1 MIYIYLP
8 FIENKLT
15 NFFSLCK
22 NDFFNNNIKF
32 TDNLEKSNIVLYFMN
47 IGKKSFFKDKNMN
60 LKQKFDLDE
69 EIKNIK
75 YYIDLKKKLII
86 YYREDGTSINN
97 MLNDLIKK
105 YNESILFII
114 RDYLLKEEKI
124 YNVRC
129 ESHYKYIINTLY
141 KKENGKYK
149 YKTSYNNLSKYF
161 CFTFPNCNNMVYTF
175 VGDNWI
181 PYKKFTYQEYNKKNI
196 DVFYVKNYR
205 LNTFNGIYRK
215 ALLDKLLEINKNNN
229 FKLFSKTCKIKDYY
243 NNLVKSKIMI
253 SVWGSGESLRDDYF
267 CIHHDIIVLKIKS
280 YHLKDFYKIHEKNN
294 IFHFFNV
301 DFSNLED
308 KINKILNNYEY
319 YYNLH
324 NQKRKILIKKYSLKY
339 HVDKLS
345 KKIHEHY

>member
-105 YNESILFII
+105 YNESILFI
-114 RDYLLKEEKI
+114 
-124 YNVRC
+124 
-129 ESHYKYIINTLY
+129 
-141 KKENGKYK
+141 
-149 YKTSYNNLSKYF
+149 
-161 CFTFPNCNNMVYTF
+161 CFKSDNCNNV
-175 VGDNWI
+175 
-181 PYKKFTYQEYNKKNI
+181 E
-196 DVFYVKNYR
+196 
-205 LNTFNGIYRK
+205 
-215 ALLDKLLEINKNNN
+215 
-229 FKLFSKTCKIKDYY
+229 FK
-243 NNLVKSKIMI
+243 
-253 SVWGSGESLRDDYF
+253 
-267 CIHHDIIVLKIKS
+267 
-280 YHLKDFYKIHEKNN
+280 
-294 IFHFFNV
+294 
-301 DFSNLED
+301 
-308 KINKILNNYEY
+308 
-319 YYNLH
+319 
-324 NQKRKILIKKYSLKY
+324 
-339 HVDKLS
+339 
-345 KKIHEHY
+345 

>member
-1 MIYIYLP
+1 MIFIYLP
-8 FIENKLT
+8 FRENNFTTFFIECKKY
-15 NFFSLCK
+15 FF
-22 NDFFNNNIKF
+22 DNNIKF
-32 TDNLEKSNIVLYFMN
+32 TNNLDKSNIVLYFMN

-86 YYREDGTSINN
+86 YYREDGASINN
-97 MLNDLIKK
+97 KLNDLIKK
-105 YNESILFII
+105 YDESILFII

-129 ESHYKYIINTLY
+129 ESHYKYILNTLY

-161 CFTFPNCNNMVYTF
+161 CFTFPNMVYTF

-181 PYKKFTYQEYNKKNI
+181 PYRKFTYQEYNKKNI

-229 FKLFSKTCKIKDYY
+229 FKLFSKTCDVQTYY

-267 CIHHDIIVLKIKS
+267 CIHHDIIVLKVKS
-280 YHLKDFYKIHEKNN
+280 NHIKDFYNIHEKNN

-308 KINKILNNYEY
+308 KINKILNNYNY
-319 YYNLH
+319 YYKLH
-324 NQKRKILIKKYSLKY
+324 NQKRKELIKKYNLKY
-339 HVDKLS
+339 HVDELS
-345 KKIHEHY
+345 KKIHKHY